1 MNLSQ
6 NLNVQ
11 LSQKLVLSQE
21 MLQSLELIQLPVLEL
36 KEKIEQEVMENP
48 ALEIIEKVDSRKEF
62 SQKEKDL
69 DDEVFDERDRYFCE
83 SNNNIYSSYRSNS
96 SDDDDDSKR
105 MFLEGAFS
113 FKEGLHDK
121 LRWQLNL
128 SHMTEE
134 QKEIGETIISYID
147 SNGFFKEDLMA
158 IFPDNTD
165 EALEV
170 LENIQMFDPPGV
182 ATADVREALLYQ
194 LESLPEDNVNET
206 AYEIVRDYFHLVLER
221 KDVQLARAMGI
232 SIDEIKKAFVYLT
245 QFELYPGR
253 AYDNSAD
260 NYIVPDAIVYMK
272 DGELQVEINNEV
284 LPELT
289 ISEYMEK
296 IAKIAKEKHAKDEKN
311 KFILEKVASAK
322 KFIEI
327 IRNRNNSLFKVI
339 LAIVQAQKEFFRR
352 GSKYLVP
359 LIMKDI
365 AEEVGLAE
373 STISRLTSSK
383 YIQTEWGIHELKYFF
398 TNAIKKKDGDV
409 QSSESV
415 REMIKEIIEENV
427 GKKISDQ
434 KIADI
439 LQTKGIHIARR
450 TVAKYRNILNI
461 LPSAKRNI

>member
-48 ALEIIEKVDSRKEF
+48 ALEIVEKEDSRKEF

-83 SNNNIYSSYRSNS
+83 SNNNIYSSYRSSNS
-96 SDDDDDSKR
+96 DDDDSKR
-105 MFLEGAFS
+105 MFLEGAVS
-113 FKEGLHDK
+113 LKEGLHDK
-121 LRWQLNL
+121 LRWQLRL
-128 SHMTEE
+128 SKMSDE
-134 QKEIGETIISYID
+134 QKEIGETIISYVD
-147 SNGFFKEDLMA
+147 ANGFFKEDLMA

-170 LENIQMFDPPGV
+170 LENIQMFDPPGI

-194 LESLPEDNVNET
+194 LESLPEDEVNET

-221 KDVQLARAMGI
+221 KDVQLAKAMGI

-253 AYDNSAD
+253 AYDNSAN

-296 IAKIAKEKHAKDEKN
+296 IAKEAKARHAKDE
-311 KFILEKVASAK
+311 IGRAHV
-322 KFIEI
+322 
-327 IRNRNNSLFKVI
+327 
-339 LAIVQAQKEFFRR
+339 
-352 GSKYLVP
+352 
-359 LIMKDI
+359 
-365 AEEVGLAE
+365 
-373 STISRLTSSK
+373 
-383 YIQTEWGIHELKYFF
+383 
-398 TNAIKKKDGDV
+398 
-409 QSSESV
+409 
-415 REMIKEIIEENV
+415 
-427 GKKISDQ
+427 
-434 KIADI
+434 
-439 LQTKGIHIARR
+439 
-450 TVAKYRNILNI
+450 
-461 LPSAKRNI
+461 

>member
-11 LSQKLVLSQE
+11 LSQKLVLSHE

-48 ALEIIEKVDSRKEF
+48 ALEIIEKDDSRKEF
-62 SQKEKDL
+62 SQKERDL

-128 SHMTEE
+128 SQMTEE

-182 ATADVREALLYQ
+182 AAADVREALLYQ

-206 AYEIVRDYFHLVLER
+206 AYEIDR
-221 KDVQLARAMGI
+221 K
-232 SIDEIKKAFVYLT
+232 
-245 QFELYPGR
+245 
-253 AYDNSAD
+253 
-260 NYIVPDAIVYMK
+260 
-272 DGELQVEINNEV
+272 
-284 LPELT
+284 
-289 ISEYMEK
+289 
-296 IAKIAKEKHAKDEKN
+296 
-311 KFILEKVASAK
+311 
-322 KFIEI
+322 
-327 IRNRNNSLFKVI
+327 
-339 LAIVQAQKEFFRR
+339 
-352 GSKYLVP
+352 
-359 LIMKDI
+359 
-365 AEEVGLAE
+365 
-373 STISRLTSSK
+373 
-383 YIQTEWGIHELKYFF
+383 
-398 TNAIKKKDGDV
+398 
-409 QSSESV
+409 SV
-415 REMIKEIIEENV
+415 V
-427 GKKISDQ
+427 
-434 KIADI
+434 
-439 LQTKGIHIARR
+439 
-450 TVAKYRNILNI
+450 
-461 LPSAKRNI
+461 

>member
-48 ALEIIEKVDSRKEF
+48 ALEIIEKDDSRKEF

-158 IFPDNTD
+158 IFPNNTD

-170 LENIQMFDPPGV
+170 LEW
-182 ATADVREALLYQ
+182 
-194 LESLPEDNVNET
+194 
-206 AYEIVRDYFHLVLER
+206 
-221 KDVQLARAMGI
+221 
-232 SIDEIKKAFVYLT
+232 
-245 QFELYPGR
+245 GR
-253 AYDNSAD
+253 
-260 NYIVPDAIVYMK
+260 
-272 DGELQVEINNEV
+272 G
-284 LPELT
+284 
-289 ISEYMEK
+289 
-296 IAKIAKEKHAKDEKN
+296 
-311 KFILEKVASAK
+311 
-322 KFIEI
+322 
-327 IRNRNNSLFKVI
+327 
-339 LAIVQAQKEFFRR
+339 FF
-352 GSKYLVP
+352 
-359 LIMKDI
+359 
-365 AEEVGLAE
+365 
-373 STISRLTSSK
+373 
-383 YIQTEWGIHELKYFF
+383 FF
-398 TNAIKKKDGDV
+398 F
-409 QSSESV
+409 
-415 REMIKEIIEENV
+415 
-427 GKKISDQ
+427 
-434 KIADI
+434 
-439 LQTKGIHIARR
+439 
-450 TVAKYRNILNI
+450 
-461 LPSAKRNI
+461 